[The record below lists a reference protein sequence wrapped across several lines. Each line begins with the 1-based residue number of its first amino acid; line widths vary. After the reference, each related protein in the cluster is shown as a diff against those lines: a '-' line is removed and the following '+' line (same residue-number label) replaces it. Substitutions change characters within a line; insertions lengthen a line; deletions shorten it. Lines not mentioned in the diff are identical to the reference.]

1 MEISRAGWRWAVV
14 AALAA
19 TCGVRVARAEG
30 TSSFDKAVTSI
41 VARESALATS
51 LEKYHPLVETYI
63 QTLEPDRQLGAI
75 PTKDDYFLGKLELA
89 RGTGGAPGQTGD
101 QGGRKLLDLF
111 KDFYAHNFKPDGFA
125 RMIVLDAGSFDREH
139 YDFEF
144 VRREFLGEVRTLVF
158 EVVPKESAR
167 PGSFIGRIWVEDRDF
182 NVVRYNG
189 TYNGAVKQSLHFDSW
204 RIQMGPGVWFPAYVY
219 SEESEFRPKDQLLV
233 RKFKGMTRIWGYEL
247 KRRTGE
253 EEFTKVQIEGRLA
266 SDKTEG
272 PGDLSPVG
280 SLRAW
285 EREAEENVLQRL
297 EKGGLLAPEGEVD
310 KVLETVVTNLEV
322 TNSLD
327 IDPRPRCRVLMTSPL
342 ESFTVGHTIVLSRG
356 LIDVLP
362 DEASLAMVLAHE
374 LGHIL
379 AGHQLDTKYAF
390 SDQMLVGDKQAM
402 EQFFLK
408 RDPGEEYEADGKAI
422 MLLENSPYKDKLSN
436 AGLFLKALSLR
447 AKALPALIRPH
458 FGNRLAEKDKLYRMA
473 KVVESAPELYM
484 TALNQTAALPLGGR
498 VKVDPWSGRIELM
511 KGNQVVLLSPRE
523 KMPFEVTP
531 LMPYLVRRED
541 QAPPPSRP
549 QAPAEEAP
557 VIQATEARAAVQ
569 ATPPAPAPDQDR
581 RP

>member
-1 MEISRAGWRWAVV
+1 MEISGTGRKLALVLAIV
-14 AALAA
+14 AA
-19 TCGVRVARAEG
+19 CGAGPARADG
-30 TSSFDKAVTSI
+30 TTPFDQAVASI
-41 VARESALATS
+41 VAREGALVTS

-63 QTLEPDRQLGAI
+63 QTLEPDRQLGAV
-75 PTKDDYFLGKLELA
+75 PTKDDYFLGRLELA
-89 RGTGGAPGQTGD
+89 RGDGRVQGEAGD
-101 QGGRKLLDLF
+101 RQERKLLDLF
-111 KDFYAHNFKPDGFA
+111 KDFYARNFKPDGFA

-167 PGSFIGRIWVEDRDF
+167 PGSFIGRIWVEDRDY

-189 TYNGAVKQSLHFDSW
+189 TYLGASKQSLHFDSW
-204 RIQMGPGVWFPAYVY
+204 RIQMGPGAWFPAYVY
-219 SEESEFRPKDQLLV
+219 TEESEFRPKDQLLV
-233 RKFKGMTRIWGYEL
+233 RKFKGMTRIWGYEI

-253 EEFTKVQIEGRLA
+253 EEFTKVQVEDRLA
-266 SDKTEG
+266 KDRTEG

-310 KVLETVVTNLEV
+310 EVLETVVTNLEV

-327 IDPRPRCRVLMTSPL
+327 IDPRPRCRVLLTSPL

-374 LGHIL
+374 MGHIL

-390 SDQMLVGDKQAM
+390 SDHMLVGDKEAM
-402 EQFFLK
+402 ERFFLR
-408 RDPGEEYEADGKAI
+408 RDPGEEYEADAKAL
-422 MLLENSPYKDKLSN
+422 MLLENSPYKDKLGN

-473 KVVESAPELYM
+473 KVVEGAPELYM

-498 VKVDPWSGRIELM
+498 VKVDPWTGRIELM

-541 QAPPPSRP
+541 AAPGVAKPVGQPEDASVMQAAAP
-549 QAPAEEAP
+549 QAA
-557 VIQATEARAAVQ
+557 Q
-569 ATPPAPAPDQDR
+569 ATPRAPAPDQDH